1 MKRTLG
7 CLRRADDRFGLIEP
21 GDSIA
26 VGISGG
32 KDSLLLLEAL
42 STYRLFSKKD
52 YQLYAI
58 TVDMGLRP
66 FDLEPVRQ
74 MCHRLEVP
82 YTVVETRI
90 GEIVFDIRKEKNP
103 CALCAKL
110 RRGALNK
117 TALSLGCNKV
127 ALGHN
132 REDVLETLLLSIL
145 YEGRMA
151 ALEPKSYLDRSG
163 ITVIRPFVLL
173 PEKHIISLA
182 RRLSL
187 PVQPSPCPAAGHTKR
202 QEMKELLQHMAKLVP
217 DAEDKLLGA
226 LMNTDQY
233 RLWDD

>member
-7 CLRRADDRFGLIEP
+7 CLRRADDRFGLIES

-26 VGISGG
+26 VGISAG

-52 YQLYAI
+52 YKLYAI
-58 TVDMGLRP
+58 TIDMGLKP
-66 FDLEPVRQ
+66 FDLEPVRK
-74 MCHRLEVP
+74 MCERLDVP

-110 RRGALNK
+110 RRGALNN

-132 REDVLETLLLSIL
+132 REDVLETLLMAIL

-151 ALEPKSYLDRSG
+151 ALEPRSYLDRSG
-163 ITVIRPFVLL
+163 ITLIRPFVLL

-182 RRLSL
+182 RKLGL
-187 PVQPSPCPAAGHTKR
+187 PVQPSPCPAAGRTKR
-202 QEMKELLQHMAKLVP
+202 QEMKDLLKHLAHLVP

-226 LMNTDQY
+226 LMNTEQY